1 MAGRTASSEVGSA
14 MMIRY
19 VGYQMTAREQQ
30 VANFREAEALEDR
43 IYDIIDGDSKHIL
56 PIYMRQYKS

>member
-1 MAGRTASSEVGSA
+1 